1 MKKHRS
7 TVIPFSVIQLYFIMK
22 KLQQFCNIL
31 NSIMDIKNYFIS

>member
-22 KLQQFCNIL
+22 ITAILQYL